1 MLVGF
6 LLMMVRKGVYT
17 SDALQVKMM
26 TRTIFAL
33 VAALYA
39 SSLFAEE
46 EIYLYTSY
54 NNNEGVRVS
63 HKMKCRDSM
72 CMIESNTAEKPF
84 SLTKTQRDQILE
96 AFQAE
101 VKRFD
106 IMNTPGSSDR
116 LIKIKFRHNTDRKRL
131 EITQRL
137 PAEQLSYVSPELTAV
152 IESYFLGLNLSN
164 LGSPETATI
173 DNESAAPAK

>member
-1 MLVGF
+1 M
-6 LLMMVRKGVYT
+6 GVYI
-17 SDALQVKMM
+17 SYPFQEKIMM
-26 TRTIFAL
+26 RTIFTLA
-33 VAALYA
+33 AALYA
-39 SSLFAEE
+39 SCLFAEE

-54 NNNEGVRVS
+54 NNNEGTRVS
-63 HKMKCRDSM
+63 HKMKCLDSL
-72 CMIESNTAEKPF
+72 CKIDNHKTEKSI
-84 SLTKTQRDQILE
+84 SLTKAQRAKILE

-164 LGSPETATI
+164 PGSPETATI